1 MRVIMSV
8 RFPPLRT
15 RRARFKA
22 CDSKSA
28 TTRLAFADTDA
39 GTFRRLSTDERS
51 EFAAWTTA
59 D

>member
-1 MRVIMSV
+1 MSV
-8 RFPPLRT
+8 WFPPLRT